1 MARLTARISRL
12 ETRAGAGENNE
23 LAHLSDAELD
33 ARICQ
38 AAERLTTQWRD
49 MLRDGMS
56 VADIAADFGRS
67 PDNPLMAAVFAEAQ
81 APVFDAARFFATLE
95 EKRGAVR

>member
-1 MARLTARISRL
+1 MKRLTARIARL
-12 ETRAGAGENNE
+12 ETVDGARERSN
-23 LAHLSDAELD
+23 LHHLSEAELE

-38 AAERLTTQWRD
+38 VAERLTSQWRD

-56 VADIAADFGRS
+56 AAGIAADVGRS
-67 PDNPLMAAVFAEAQ
+67 PESPLIAAVFAEAQ
-81 APVFDAARFFATLE
+81 TPVFDAARFLATLQ